1 MDFLSQPFTII
12 TYYHMVKHLYNKIG
26 YDSFKGLKNKY
37 PPIRYIGI
45 DNLNNEIVS
54 LAHPNDFYK
63 YIDILMEAYNSNNKE
78 NITLDK
84 IKSDIYEIYP
94 STDTLINMPNG
105 FIALFVNDIAMNI
118 LKDEFNENDEVAK
131 IYFIKITDNGID
143 LKYINQCS
151 VLHMFLKKFN
161 ENFQLINKYKNLYLV
176 IGQMKDFD
184 LESGKTSKIEKYN
197 IIGGKRLYNENSI
210 ESTIREATEE
220 LGLNKYTSIIYK
232 LINLTIPKTKD
243 IIQCFSFN
251 VYCIYLTIKPKL
263 PLTNVSDI

>member
-1 MDFLSQPFTII
+1 MNFLSQQFTII

-26 YDSFKGLKNKY
+26 NDSFKGLKNKL

-45 DNLNNEIVS
+45 DDYNNEIVT
-54 LAHPNDFYK
+54 LAHPNDFCK
-63 YIDILMEAYNSNNKE
+63 YIDILKEAYNNNNRE

-94 STDTLINMPNG
+94 STDTLVNMPNG
-105 FIALFVNDIAMNI
+105 FIALFVNDIAMKI
-118 LKDEFNENDEVAK
+118 LKEEFNENDEIAK

-143 LKYINQCS
+143 LKYINQCH
-151 VLHMFLKKFN
+151 VLNIFLKKFN
-161 ENFQLINKYKNLYLV
+161 ENNQLIDKYKNLYLV
-176 IGQMKDFD
+176 IGQMKIFD
-184 LESGKTSKIEKYN
+184 LESGETSKIEKYN

-210 ESTIREATEE
+210 ESTIREASEE
-220 LGLNKYTSIIYK
+220 LGLNKNSSVIYK

-251 VYCIYLTIKPKL
+251 IYCIYLTIKPKI
-263 PLTNVSDI
+263 PLVNVSEI